1 MNSTTPL
8 VSVIIPVYNG
18 ANYIA
23 ESIASILQ
31 QDYQA
36 LEVIVIDDGSTDTTA
51 EIVQNIADPRVIYK
65 CQQNSGSAVARNLGI
80 RLARGDFIAFND
92 SDDLWAPHRLQQQVN
107 YLLQHP
113 DCQAVC
119 GRFKSVDIS
128 YSLEDAKQ
136 EQYQTAPVEDPGKS
150 GWMYLKLLEIS
161 CFHIITLLVRRQ
173 ALLQVSFNPDYRR
186 GQDFDFWLQLANKV
200 QIQQLDNLYAFYR
213 QNQSSISHRPHKRNY
228 RADIL
233 TAAINTYGLIDQDG
247 RSLSPAR
254 LKDIYAQIWFE
265 YGYKVFNAG
274 WYRAATKA
282 YLTGLGFKKTRLP
295 AYKFLLLSYLYTKKD
310 RTPKDALVR

>member
-1 MNSTTPL
+1 M
-8 VSVIIPVYNG
+8 
-18 ANYIA
+18 
-23 ESIASILQ
+23 
-31 QDYQA
+31 
-36 LEVIVIDDGSTDTTA
+36 
-51 EIVQNIADPRVIYK
+51 
-65 CQQNSGSAVARNLGI
+65 
-80 RLARGDFIAFND
+80 
-92 SDDLWAPHRLQQQVN
+92 QQQVN